1 MEREDALRLIE
12 RSSRLEHSLLV
23 AKIMTVLSEAHGES
37 SSYWDMAGL
46 LHDLDYDATRND
58 PGLHGIQ
65 AAEVLTGL
73 LDEPILQAI
82 KTHDHR
88 AGDQPSSLLDFSLR
102 FADAVSILLQ
112 ESEGVLD
119 EKPWIKE
126 IIEGYQMPNGLS
138 LPELLRL
145 SSESN

>member
-12 RSSRLEHSLLV
+12 SSSRLEHSLLV
-23 AKIMTVLSEAHGES
+23 SKIMTVLSEAHGES
-37 SSYWDMAGL
+37 ASDWEMVGL
-46 LHDLDYDATRND
+46 LHDLDYDATRD
-58 PGLHGIQ
+58 DRGLHGIQ
-65 AAEVLTGL
+65 AADALTSL
-73 LDEPILQAI
+73 LDEPVLQAI

-88 AGDQPSSLLDFSLR
+88 AGDQPSSLLDISLR

-112 ESEGVLD
+112 ESERVLD

-145 SSESN
+145 SSESY